1 MTQTRR
7 AKQWHVNLSVTV
19 AENERQHLTTEGS
32 GLNRFRGIKE
42 AMMMVCKMLVVENAL
57 IKSQKRQVKHLWF
70 CLFNQPLKPT
80 ENGGSAK
87 RFATVE
93 E

>member
-32 GLNRFRGIKE
+32 GLNRFRGINE
-42 AMMMVCKMLVVENAL
+42 AMMMVFRMLVVENAL
-57 IKSQKRQVKHLWF
+57 IKSQKRQVQHLRC
-70 CLFNQPLKPT
+70 CLSNHPLEMT
-80 ENGGSAK
+80 TGGSAK
-87 RFATVE
+87 R
-93 E
+93 